1 MADTDAGLA
10 DNGLADNG
18 LAASGT
24 TGATASGT
32 ASATAGATAGAAESG
47 IDAPI
52 TGVTVFRDGARV
64 VRTGRVTVQAGLR
77 PVLIASLPESADP
90 ASVRVAARGH
100 GLGLLNVE
108 VQRRVGT
115 EPRRAPL
122 AELRAGVEHWRDT
135 VRRLDD
141 EDAAEQ
147 AGLGFLGHL
156 AEAAATSLARAV
168 SAGRAGYDELSG
180 MADHLSA
187 STANALARRR
197 EIAARKRDAQLE
209 FEAAVE
215 RLAAAEQVGKPV
227 IFIEVSALLEAQDAT
242 EAEIELSYHVAG
254 ASWRP
259 LYDLVLDGEKLTVSY
274 LAEITQRT
282 GEDWPEVALVLSTTR
297 RGQQQTLPEL
307 SPWYIGRP
315 PPPPRRARATAL
327 RMSEAASEWLTGSE
341 PGTAGTAEEMGG
353 PVAPM
358 AVAMPSAKVLAAE
371 VSEGES
377 GAGLLY
383 TVARPLA
390 VPGDGGPHKTLVASF
405 EADAVLDYVTVPVL
419 AAEAYLRATVTNG
432 PLLLLPGQARIFHGA
447 QFTGETYLE
456 VVAPGE
462 EFEVQLGVDDQVK
475 VERKLTRRAASKAL
489 IGGTRTIDIGYE
501 ITVQNHHDR
510 KATVTVQDHI
520 PVSTDGD
527 IKVRT
532 RETTPPPAKT
542 TDLGELTWNLTLAP
556 GKSAVIT
563 HRFTVEHPAQA
574 TVTGL

>member
-1 MADTDAGLA
+1 MADTDAELTDDGLA
-10 DNGLADNG
+10 G
-18 LAASGT
+18 
-24 TGATASGT
+24 
-32 ASATAGATAGAAESG
+32 SATGRG

-64 VRTGRVTVQAGLR
+64 VRTGLVPVPAGLR

-108 VQRRVGT
+108 IQRRVGT
-115 EPRRAPL
+115 EPRRVSL
-122 AELRAGVEHWRDT
+122 AELRADVERWRDT
-135 VRRLDD
+135 VRQLED

-168 SAGRAGYDELSG
+168 STGRAGYDELSG
-180 MADHLSA
+180 MAGHLSA
-187 STANALARRR
+187 STASTLSRRR
-197 EIAARKRDAQLE
+197 EIAARKRAAQREL
-209 FEAAVE
+209 EAAVE
-215 RLAAAEQVGKPV
+215 RLSAAEQVGRPLV
-227 IFIEVSALLEAQDAT
+227 FVEVSALLEAQDAT
-242 EAEIELSYHVAG
+242 EAEIELSYHTAG

-282 GEDWPEVALVLSTTR
+282 GEDWPEVTLALSTTR

-315 PPPPRRARATAL
+315 APPPPRARGEMQ
-327 RMSEAASEWLTGSE
+327 RMPYAASGSFAGAASGDYPTGE
-341 PGTAGTAEEMGG
+341 GLA
-353 PVAPM
+353 VPM
-358 AVAMPSAKVLAAE
+358 AAMPAAMPAAKVLGAE
-371 VSEGES
+371 VSDGES
-377 GAGLLY
+377 GAGLVY

-432 PLLLLPGQARIFHGA
+432 PLLLLPGQARIFHRA

-456 VVAPGE
+456 TVAPGE

-475 VERKLTRRAASKAL
+475 VERKLTRRATSKAL
-489 IGGTRTIDIGYE
+489 LGGTRTIDIGYE
-501 ITVQNHHDR
+501 ITVQNHRDR
-510 KATVTVQDHI
+510 QATVTVHDHI

-527 IKVRT
+527 IKVRA
-532 RETTPPPAKT
+532 RETTPPPAET
-542 TDLGELTWNLTLAP
+542 TDLGELIWNLTLAP
-556 GKSAVIT
+556 GKSAAIA

-574 TVTGL
+574 AIAGL